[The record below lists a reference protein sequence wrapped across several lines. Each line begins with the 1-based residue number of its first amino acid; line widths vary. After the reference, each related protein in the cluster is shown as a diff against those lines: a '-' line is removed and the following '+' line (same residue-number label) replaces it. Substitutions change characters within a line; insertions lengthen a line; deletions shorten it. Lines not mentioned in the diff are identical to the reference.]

1 MKYVKLFLWTIVL
14 IGIDMTSKYIFYN
27 LNYLNETSLIF
38 PVLNKGISRS
48 LPVPI
53 IVTII
58 ISIVGI
64 GFFLRLFT
72 KKNLWRLPTI
82 FLLAG
87 TTGNLIDRILYWGV
101 RDFINIGIFN
111 FPIFNLADTML
122 NIWAAIRIITVLL
135 EKKK

>member
-1 MKYVKLFLWTIVL
+1 MKYIRLFLWTIVL

-27 LNYLNETSLIF
+27 FNYLNETSLIF

-53 IVTII
+53 IVIII

-64 GFFLRLFT
+64 GFFVRLFT
-72 KKNLWRLPTI
+72 KKNLWQLPTI

-122 NIWAAIRIITVLL
+122 NIWVAIRIITVLL